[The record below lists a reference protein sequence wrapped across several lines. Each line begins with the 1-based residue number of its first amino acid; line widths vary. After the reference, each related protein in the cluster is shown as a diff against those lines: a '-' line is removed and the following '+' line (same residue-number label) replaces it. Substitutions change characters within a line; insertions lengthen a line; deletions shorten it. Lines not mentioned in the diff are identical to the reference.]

1 MGMPIRKMKN
11 KRRNIMKKLLCLLLA
26 LMMMVSMA
34 ACATGDGSTSD
45 ETQNQGTSNEQVTAD
60 PNYICDLPSDLNFNG
75 TTIGILYADVNNKAD
90 ELVSEK
96 LGLGVVSDA
105 VYERNLAVTEWLDV
119 EFEFYAETDAS
130 QVVNSQT
137 LDIQGGQGDYDIIV
151 NGTYLSIQPALE
163 GKYIN
168 LTPLENIDTS
178 KHYWTQGY
186 NDMVTFTDENMQFL
200 ASGPIAISMFRFMYL
215 TLYNKTLF
223 TDNQI
228 PDLYETVKQGK
239 WTLDYQYSIVKD
251 HYVDKDGDSKA
262 SDGDFYGFVTGNT
275 ISVDPYMV
283 AADIHMITKDSDT
296 GDLMYNSEALG
307 NLADLVEKVQLLYND
322 ASTYVYKSATM
333 DDVPYNYI
341 IEHFTDGNALMVTT
355 MFLKMETN
363 FEALAPLSYGIA
375 PMPKFS
381 EIQKSYYSYVQ
392 DQVSCFGI
400 SSVVG
405 DSDRQEMLAAVL
417 EAMAYHSYKLVRP
430 AYYETALSERY
441 MQDPQSKE
449 VLDTIFDTL
458 YFDFSSSCSNIITGC
473 VIRDNLRPILSG
485 SKNTVS
491 SATRSWSRSVERALE
506 KYNAGLAEIGG

>member
-1 MGMPIRKMKN
+1 
-11 KRRNIMKKLLCLLLA
+11 MKKFLCLLLA
-26 LMMMVSMA
+26 ALMLLSLVACGESNDDPQGEQSSQDNGA
-34 ACATGDGSTSD
+34 A
-45 ETQNQGTSNEQVTAD
+45 EQETAD
-60 PNYICDLPSDLNFNG
+60 PNYVCDLPSNLNYG
-75 TTIGILYADVNNKAD
+75 GEKIGVLYADVNNKGD
-90 ELVSEK
+90 ELISEK

-105 VYERNLAVTEWLDV
+105 VYERNVAVQDWLKV
-119 EFEFYAETDAS
+119 EFEFYPENDAA
-130 QVVNSQT
+130 QVANSQT
-137 LDIQGGQGDYDIIV
+137 LDIQSGQGDYDLVV
-151 NGTYLSIQPALE
+151 NGTYVSVQPAME

-168 LTPLENIDTS
+168 LTPLENVDTS

-223 TDNQI
+223 VDNRI
-228 PDLYETVKQGK
+228 DDLYDVVMNGG

-251 HYVDKDGDSKA
+251 HYVDKDGDTKA
-262 SDGDFYGFVTGNT
+262 SEGDFFGFVTGDT

-283 AADIHMITKDSDT
+283 AADIHMVIKDADT
-296 GDLMYNSEALG
+296 GDLTFNAEAIS
-307 NLADLVEKVQLLYND
+307 DLSDLCDKVQLLYND
-322 ASTYVYKSATM
+322 ESTYVYKGASL
-333 DDVPYNYI
+333 DDVPYNFI
-341 IEHFTDGNALMVTT
+341 MDHFTDNNALMITT

-363 FEALAPLSYGIA
+363 YDSLGALSYGIA

-381 EIQKSYYSYVQ
+381 ENQTSYYSYVQ

-400 SSVVG
+400 SAVVG
-405 DSDRQEMLAAVL
+405 DIERQEMLAAVL

-449 VLDTIFDTL
+449 VLDMIFDTL
-458 YFDFSSSCSNIITGC
+458 YFDFSSSCSNIFTSC

-485 SKNTVS
+485 TDNRVS
-491 SATRSWSRSVERALE
+491 SSTKSWERSVNRFLE
-506 KYNAGLAEIGG
+506 KYNETLEDIQG

>member
-1 MGMPIRKMKN
+1 
-11 KRRNIMKKLLCLLLA
+11 MKKLLCLLLA
-26 LMMMVSMA
+26 ALMLFSMV
-34 ACATGDGSTSD
+34 ACATGGDDPSGD
-45 ETQNQGTSNEQVTAD
+45 ETKDQGTQNEVETAD
-60 PNYICDLPSDLNFNG
+60 PNYVCDLPSDLNFKDA
-75 TTIGILYADVNNKAD
+75 TIGILYADVNNKGD

-105 VYERNLAVTEWLDV
+105 VYERNIAVQEWLKV
-119 EFEFYAETDAS
+119 GFELYPEIDAMA
-130 QVVNSQT
+130 VVNSQT
-137 LDIQGGQGDYDIIV
+137 LDIQSGQGDYDIIA
-151 NGTYLSIQPALE
+151 NGTYKSVQPAME
-163 GKYIN
+163 GKYVN

-228 PDLYETVKQGK
+228 PDLYETVKEGK

-262 SDGDFYGFVTGNT
+262 SEGDFYGFVTGDT

-283 AADIHMITKDSDT
+283 ASDIHMITKDAET
-296 GDLMYNSEALG
+296 GDLMYNAEALG
-307 NLADLVEKVQLLYND
+307 NLSDLCDKVQLLYND
-322 ASTYVYKSATM
+322 ASTYVYKGATM
-333 DDVPYNYI
+333 DDVPYNFI
-341 IEHFTDGNALMVTT
+341 IEHFTASNALMVTT

-363 FEALAPLSYGIA
+363 FESLAALSYGIA

-381 EIQKSYYSYVQ
+381 EMQKSYYSYVQ
-392 DQVSCFGI
+392 DQVTCFGI
-400 SSVVG
+400 SAVVG
-405 DSDRQEMLAAVL
+405 DIDRQEMLAAVL
-417 EAMAYHSYKLVRP
+417 EAMAYHSHKLVRP
-430 AYYETALSERY
+430 AYYETALSDRY

-458 YFDFSSSCSNIITGC
+458 YFDFSSTCSNIFTGC

-485 SKNTVS
+485 KKNTVS
-491 SATRSWSRSVERALE
+491 SSTRSWQRSVERHLGIYNE
-506 KYNAGLAEIGG
+506 KLMEIMGN

>member
-1 MGMPIRKMKN
+1 
-11 KRRNIMKKLLCLLLA
+11 MKKLLCLLLA
-26 LMMMVSMA
+26 ALMLLSLA
-34 ACATGDGSTSD
+34 ACGETDDPAADESKDQGSVT
-45 ETQNQGTSNEQVTAD
+45 EAETAD
-60 PNYICDLPSDLNFNG
+60 PNYTCDLPADLNYQNA
-75 TTIGILYADVNNKAD
+75 TIGILYADVNNKGD
-90 ELVSEK
+90 ELVSEDY
-96 LGLGVVSDA
+96 GLGVVSDA
-105 VYERNLAVTEWLDV
+105 VYERNLAVSEWLKV
-119 EFEFYAETDAS
+119 EFEYYPETDATL
-130 QVVNSQT
+130 VVNSQT
-137 LDIQGGQGDYDIIV
+137 LDIQSGQGDYDIIA
-151 NGTYLSIQPALE
+151 NGTYLSVQPAME

-228 PDLYETVKQGK
+228 PDLYETVKEGK

-251 HYVDKDGDSKA
+251 HYVDKDGNSKA
-262 SDGDFYGFVTGNT
+262 SEGDFYGFVTGDT

-283 AADIHMITKDSDT
+283 ASDIHMIIKDADT
-296 GDLMYNSEALG
+296 GDLMYNADALESLS
-307 NLADLVEKVQLLYND
+307 NLCDKVQLLYND
-322 ASTYVYKSATM
+322 ASTYVYKGATN

-363 FEALAPLSYGIA
+363 FESLAALSYGIA

-381 EIQKSYYSYVQ
+381 ELQKSYYSYVQ
-392 DQVSCFGI
+392 DQVTCFGI

-405 DSDRQEMLAAVL
+405 DSERQEMLAAVL

-430 AYYETALSERY
+430 AYYETALSDRY

-458 YFDFSSSCSNIITGC
+458 YFDFSSTCSNIFTGC

-485 SKNTVS
+485 TKNNVTS
-491 SATRSWSRSVERALE
+491 STRSWQRAVERHLAT
-506 KYNAGLAEIGG
+506 YNERLMEIMGN

>member
-1 MGMPIRKMKN
+1 
-11 KRRNIMKKLLCLLLA
+11 MKKLLCLLLA
-26 LMMMVSMA
+26 ALMLLSLV
-34 ACATGDGSTSD
+34 ACGENIDDPAV
-45 ETQNQGTSNEQVTAD
+45 NESKEQDTVNEVETAD
-60 PNYICDLPSDLNFNG
+60 QNYVCDLPSDLNYNG
-75 TTIGILYADVNNKAD
+75 EAIGILYADVNNKGD
-90 ELVSEK
+90 ELVSEEY
-96 LGLGVVSDA
+96 GLGVVSDA
-105 VYERNLAVTEWLDV
+105 VYERNLAVQEWLKV
-119 EFEFYAETDAS
+119 EFEFYPETDATL
-130 QVVNSQT
+130 VVNSQT
-137 LDIQGGQGDYDIIV
+137 LDIQSGQGDYDLV
-151 NGTYLSIQPALE
+151 ANGTYLSVQPALE

-186 NDMVTFTDENMQFL
+186 NDMVTFTDEDMQFL

-228 PDLYETVKQGK
+228 PDLYETVKEGK

-251 HYVDKDGDSKA
+251 HYVDKDGNSKA
-262 SDGDFYGFVTGNT
+262 SEGDFYGFVTGDT

-283 AADIHMITKDSDT
+283 AADIHMITKDADT
-296 GDLMYNSEALG
+296 GDLMFNSEALA
-307 NLADLVEKVQLLYND
+307 NLSDLCDKVQLLYND
-322 ASTYVYKSATM
+322 ASTYVYKGSTM

-363 FEALAPLSYGIA
+363 FESLAALSYGIA

-392 DQVSCFGI
+392 DQVTCFGI

-405 DSDRQEMLAAVL
+405 DTERQEMLAAVL

-430 AYYETALSERY
+430 AYYETALSDRY

-458 YFDFSSSCSNIITGC
+458 YFDFSSSCSNIITSC
-473 VIRDNLRPILSG
+473 VIRDQLRPILSG
-485 SKNTVS
+485 KKNTVS
-491 SATRSWSRSVERALE
+491 SSTRSWSRSVERALE
-506 KYNAGLAEIGG
+506 KYNETLAGIGG